1 MTPGDPRSDPANPDQ
16 VRHAEAALKKFGYSR
31 VDPGSGTTGE
41 PDLWVQE
48 SGVPRRRFPVFL
60 GDAVKSLPLP
70 DRAVAAGTDARRGIV
85 VVTNRRAAEAAWQR
99 TRRGPT
105 GAFDSEF
112 SILVVPEPSG
122 TDSPPYWHTGRLDRR
137 DLLRLSTGIVVGL
150 FRRAAG
156 PEGGSPID
164 FAELLSLLKRRFG
177 VDVTGTLGVSDDE
190 DALFLLYQM
199 AQRFSWAPG
208 DGGASLHM
216 LVLKPT
222 GPAARLPWFAA

>member
-1 MTPGDPRSDPANPDQ
+1 MKPGDPRPDSPSPDQ
-16 VRHAEAALKKFGYSR
+16 VRHAEAALKKLGFSR
-31 VDPGSGTTGE
+31 VDPGNGVMGK

-60 GDAVKSLPLP
+60 GDAAKALTPS
-70 DRAVAAGTDARRGIV
+70 DRVVASGADARRGIV
-85 VVTNRRAAEAAWQR
+85 VVADSRAAEEAWQR
-99 TRRGPT
+99 TRRGPA

-112 SILVVPEPSG
+112 SILVLPERSG
-122 TDSPPYWHTGRLDRR
+122 AAASPYWHTGRLDRR

-150 FRRAAG
+150 FRRAEG
-156 PEGGSPID
+156 PDGGSPID

-208 DGGASLHM
+208 DGGASLHT